1 MCKLSLYDEC
11 VMKRYD
17 RDLQSLC
24 QDFSCGNTDLD
35 DFFKND
41 AVRYSDE
48 LMGKT
53 YCWITENKPYK
64 IVALVTLANDS
75 IKNSFLGKNSRNRLN
90 RQIANQKRGR
100 SYPATLIGRLG
111 VNVDYQDAHIGSQ
124 VIEFLK
130 DWFCDDENKTGCRFL
145 VVDAYN
151 NDKTLHFYSK
161 NGFKFLHNSEEEER
175 YYYGIDENK
184 PIYTRLMFIDLLDR

>member
-1 MCKLSLYDEC
+1 MAKLSLFDDC

-17 RDLQSLC
+17 EDLQGLC
-24 QDFSCGNTDLD
+24 QDFSCGNPDLD

-41 AVRYSDE
+41 AVKYSDE

-53 YCWITENKPYK
+53 YSWITETKPYK

-75 IKNSFLGKNSRNRLN
+75 IKNSFLGKTSRNRLN
-90 RQIANQKRGR
+90 RPISNPKRGR

-111 VNVDYQDAHIGSQ
+111 VNSEFQDSHIGSQ

-130 DWFCDDENKTGCRFL
+130 DWFSDDENKTGCRFL

-151 NDKTLHFYSK
+151 NEKTLHFYSK
-161 NGFKFLHNSEEEER
+161 NGFKFLHNSAEEER
-175 YYYGIDENK
+175 YYMVSTKKSPSTPD
-184 PIYTRLMFIDLLDR
+184 

>member
-75 IKNSFLGKNSRNRLN
+75 IKNSFLGENSRNRLN

-130 DWFCDDENKTGCRFL
+130 DWFCHQEIKL
-145 VVDAYN
+145 
-151 NDKTLHFYSK
+151 
-161 NGFKFLHNSEEEER
+161 
-175 YYYGIDENK
+175 
-184 PIYTRLMFIDLLDR
+184 